1 MAFKPLNSSLSSN
14 LNINP
19 INYREIGEI
28 YASQLLTAT
37 QRSPLSMIYILQ
49 TALSRVKSTMK
60 TSEDK
65 LISNGNRKFDAE
77 SSRIKLIEDIVD
89 RVIQR
94 NKNIDGILEA
104 IKSEKSKWNLFS
116 RGKPS
121 SSFEKLK
128 DELTLLMN
136 DLRHLKLHEELLES
150 LSSYLVQ
157 SKNEYEITVQES
169 KMDLDYVSGFT
180 DYIFLNF
187 SHYQGNQIELAN
199 TFELF
204 SSVSAETRS
213 KVYTCEGELTLLNS
227 RIGILDKTKVIISL
241 LKEISNIDNF
251 IQVSGLTDV
260 DKIQKL
266 HEISL
271 QSISI
276 GNEMKIAESES
287 NKYSQNQY
295 QYMVT
300 GSNVTYSFGGKNFN
314 PNSVPPRSAQLVN
327 GMLIQPLEPWT
338 IKDNSIFYT
347 NHGSE
352 SNKGLDS
359 KKDLTPIVQT
369 QNEIGPK
376 SKYAVRIKL
385 LKWSNGWIYIEELL
399 RKSSFEFSNSFQLQS
414 FEFLKNQIELYYK
427 KSIMRPFYDYW
438 TDDIVRIVASQFI
451 NYLPYIKSSIHLEAL
466 KLLPPL
472 IQNFLN
478 HIKDES
484 TLSLKKTLF
493 SDKKTFKGH
502 LEFYEDYFTIVKK
515 LESKVQLERLEKIV
529 SMGLSIKDNSI
540 YILEGHSFSMFPKTL
555 STIVNSSIV
564 NPILNQNTKEN
575 YFTDEST
582 LARIGSDSVLTT
594 FRVHNHFFTEIK
606 SNPHVFSDFVDKFYQ
621 VMSQINASPLDLIN
635 DLKKIDTRM
644 TRFKYSNLNNATH
657 GWHLVAI
664 KAIYREAIIRQIK
677 NLNPLESSL
686 YVLDKILKS
695 YTGNFDKENYFFT
708 SMAPKYY
715 FEKVIKEK
723 IDQIIQERLSTFK
736 SKDDLNPI
744 HEIAINAKEK
754 NVEYLITEHLFFRAY
769 QTFQNSLPN
778 KNLNELQEM
787 IKLITN
793 KLNWMKFRNNVVP
806 SANLEL
812 EIQYHRK
819 LLSLIELE
827 SKERQS
833 K

>member
-1 MAFKPLNSSLSSN
+1 MAFKPLNSGLSSN

-19 INYREIGEI
+19 INYREIGET

-60 TSEDK
+60 ISEDK

-77 SSRIKLIEDIVD
+77 SSRIKLVEEIVD

-116 RGKPS
+116 RGKTS

-136 DLRHLKLHEELLES
+136 DLRHLKLHEEFLVS

-295 QYMVT
+295 MVK
-300 GSNVTYSFGGKNFN
+300 GNNVTYSFGGKNFN
-314 PNSVPPRSAQLVN
+314 PNSVPPRSTQLVD

-359 KKDLTPIVQT
+359 KKDLTPNVQT
-369 QNEIGPK
+369 ENEIGPK
-376 SKYAVRIKL
+376 SKDAVRIKL
-385 LKWSNGWIYIEELL
+385 LEWRNGWIYIEELL

-414 FEFLKNQIELYYK
+414 FEFLKNQIELYYG
-427 KSIMRPFYDYW
+427 KSRMRPFYDFW
-438 TDDIVRIVASQFI
+438 TNDIVRTVASQFI

-478 HIKDES
+478 HIKDET

-555 STIVNSSIV
+555 STIVN
-564 NPILNQNTKEN
+564 PILNQNTKEN
-575 YFTDEST
+575 NFTDEST
-582 LARIGSDSVLTT
+582 LARIGSDSILKT
-594 FRVHNHFFTEIK
+594 FRFYNRYFTEIET
-606 SNPHVFSDFVDKFYQ
+606 SPRSFSHFVSEFYQ

-695 YTGNFDKENYFFT
+695 YTGNFEKENYFFT

-723 IDQIIQERLSTFK
+723 IDQIIQERLSAFK
-736 SKDDLNPI
+736 SKDAHNPI

-787 IKLITN
+787 IKLITKN
-793 KLNWMKFRNNVVP
+793 LNWMKFRHNVVS
-806 SANLEL
+806 SANTDL
-812 EIQYHRK
+812 EIQYHRI
-819 LLSLIELE
+819 LLSLMEAE
-827 SKERQS
+827 SRERQS